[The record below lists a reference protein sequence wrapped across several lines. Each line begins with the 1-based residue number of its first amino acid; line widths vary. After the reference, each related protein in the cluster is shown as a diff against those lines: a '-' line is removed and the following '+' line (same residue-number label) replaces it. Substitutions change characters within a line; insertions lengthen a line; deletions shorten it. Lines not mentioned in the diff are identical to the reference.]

1 MTFTKK
7 IESVFKEVPYI
18 DGSKVASYSDVKE
31 TFGRVEDLTG
41 ADFIVGYEKANETW
55 MDFIFLELNHYHN
68 NEPFYSELCRVS
80 GPSDGLRECRHT
92 HFADDG
98 YVFYMNGRNMITM
111 IEFLDKFY
119 DMD

>member
-18 DGSKVASYSDVKE
+18 DESRVACYSDLE
-31 TFGRVEDLTG
+31 DTFDRVEDLSG
-41 ADFIVGYEKANETW
+41 ASFIVAYEEFNETW
-55 MDFIFLELNHYHN
+55 MDFIFLELSHYSN
-68 NEPFYSELCRVS
+68 DEAFYSELCRVS

-98 YVFYMNGRNMITM
+98 YVLYMSGKNMIAM
-111 IEFLDKFY
+111 IEFLSKFY